1 MEIELILIIHCMEN
15 RELKL
20 SCQVLPED
28 QEFFFVLDVAREKD
42 FTKNPQDKTNFTV
55 AQTTD
60 THTET
65 QNSNFLYP
73 RSPTVI
79 PTSGGGRQVK
89 MLCLTQD
96 QNISFLPFGM
106 LRKISK

>member
-1 MEIELILIIHCMEN
+1 M
-15 RELKL
+15 
-20 SCQVLPED
+20 
-28 QEFFFVLDVAREKD
+28 AREKD
-42 FTKNPQDKTNFTV
+42 FIKNALDKTNLTV

-65 QNSNFLYP
+65 QNSDLLYP

-96 QNISFLPFGM
+96 QNISFVPFGM